1 MIHILPSPKWNP
13 QRKRWELRLQ
23 VDNHRKQFTSS
34 LPRTEGKNEC
44 KAKASKW
51 LDSLESNG
59 SVTFGT
65 AFERFLDDYKLR
77 FGETAQYK
85 NICGISR
92 THIIP
97 KIGKMR
103 CADIRI
109 EDYQA
114 VITEAKP
121 IARIYPSGKA
131 VKRTERLS
139 KKYLK
144 NIRSVLIQFN
154 KWAVARK
161 YTDIRLD
168 SILYVPQ
175 NAPEGSRSILQLED
189 IEKVFSEPTGLP
201 MERALMFEIL
211 TGLRPGEVCGLKIE
225 DYDRSTGII
234 HIRRAINAHNEITP
248 GKNRNAR
255 RDILLPDRV
264 RQIVEEQIAVSESC
278 HSEWLFCQPSGQHG
292 TQRMLQNHWKRICA
306 AHGLADDTTPYSLRH
321 TFYTHTEAFLPD
333 RMIKMVFGHSE
344 KTDGHHIYGDHA
356 IDGELKD
363 AADKLA
369 ITPIY
374 KAANN

>member
-1 MIHILPSPKWNP
+1 M
-13 QRKRWELRLQ
+13 
-23 VDNHRKQFTSS
+23 
-34 LPRTEGKNEC
+34 
-44 KAKASKW
+44 
-51 LDSLESNG
+51 
-59 SVTFGT
+59 TFGT

-121 IARIYPSGKA
+121 IARIYPSGKT

-225 DYDRSTGII
+225 DYDRNTGII